1 MSYKVALGKLFR
13 KKVNYTTVQ
22 GGDMK
27 FLQSHIYFEMKYLRE
42 NSTLIPILGILPNN
56 KHNYLGFLK
65 ILTLSLNQGLQ
76 KAPKGSAAFV
86 NKDCI
91 HMRPLSGDI

>member
-1 MSYKVALGKLFR
+1 MIENGIITKSSKDFSLFVSQYF
-13 KKVNYTTVQ
+13 VNIVQ
-22 GGDMK
+22 GGDMT

-42 NSTLIPILGILPNN
+42 KSTLIPILGILTNN

-86 NKDCI
+86 N
-91 HMRPLSGDI
+91 